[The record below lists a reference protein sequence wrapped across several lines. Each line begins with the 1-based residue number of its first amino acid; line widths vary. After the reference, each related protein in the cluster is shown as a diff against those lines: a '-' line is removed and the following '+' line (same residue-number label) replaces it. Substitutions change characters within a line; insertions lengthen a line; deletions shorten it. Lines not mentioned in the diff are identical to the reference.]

1 MSALMNGIMSEVG
14 KDMAKNIIQE
24 GDESSVNWK
33 MVGKYILIGI
43 GVGVGFKV
51 VPALINTYGKEK
63 IKFNFWKKRRE
74 EKEKS
79 KAITKTKT
87 GTYNVPSYPVCS
99 VVRGKTM
106 DEILAK
112 NERTPIEKKQVIGQ
126 LLYKGQ
132 IGFMVGTPDSGK
144 SLTLNGEAEALA
156 SGLPSFLDPYQTA
169 REAMAVDYYSL
180 ELDEEEQDARY
191 GTSEV
196 DYSKNLRYIF
206 LSEFDNAN
214 YYESI
219 MNDMEIRIKTATED
233 KLIILD
239 NLSKIARTSSPT
251 IITSTYNRLE
261 VAQRMAKERGFCV
274 TILIVLHTN
283 RDVRNNKI
291 ITENHIGASWEAVK
305 YAKSLFAIA
314 PGQLGSQYRY
324 IKNLKNKHGEKPD
337 MVSVIKIETEPFLHS
352 EFVEFRPEID
362 CVRPPFREESASA
375 NKRGP
380 QKTVNPEVEAR
391 IIELIQEGISTYEK
405 IAEEMNVSLS
415 RVKRLGAEL
424 RKTQSQH

>member
-43 GVGVGFKV
+43 GVGVGFNV

-79 KAITKTKT
+79 KATAKT
-87 GTYNVPSYPVCS
+87 GTYDVSSSPVRS

-106 DEILAK
+106 DEILTK

-180 ELDEEEQDARY
+180 ELDEEEQDTRY

-196 DYSKNLRYIF
+196 DYSKNIRYIF
-206 LSEFDNAN
+206 LSEFDNTN

-219 MNDMEIRIKTATED
+219 MNDMEVRIKTATED

-261 VAQRMAKERGFCV
+261 AAQRMAKESGFCV

-283 RDVRNNKI
+283 RDVKNNKI

-314 PGQLGSQYRY
+314 PGQLGPQYRY
-324 IKNLKNKHGEKPD
+324 IKNLKNKHGEKSD
-337 MVSVIKIETEPFLHS
+337 MVSVIKIEKEPFLHS
-352 EFVEFRPEID
+352 EFIEFRPEIE
-362 CVRPPFREESASA
+362 CVRPTSYEESPTPT
-375 NKRGP
+375 KRGP
-380 QKTVNPEVEAR
+380 QKTVNPKVEAR

-424 RKTQSQH
+424 RKAQSKQ